1 MACPVG
7 LSCQLLTVESKALLD
22 HLQAAVSTPSLF
34 KVDLEDQYDLLNL
47 LVRRGTGT
55 PARKQREYITPG
67 EPERSNRSYSE

>member
-47 LVRRGTGT
+47 LVRRGYGY
-55 PARKQREYITPG
+55 A
-67 EPERSNRSYSE
+67 S